1 MHELAIAQQIV
12 ELACERCQGRHDGR
26 SEGGKRIVRVVVAVG
41 KLSAVLPDALRFC
54 FDAATHETAA
64 EGAWLDIVETPGQ
77 ARCRACGKLVELDRP
92 FGRCVCDSTDLDWI
106 AGEELELR
114 EVEVV

>member
-1 MHELAIAQQIV
+1 MHEMAIALQIV
-12 ELACERCQGRHDGR
+12 EMACDRCHEGPGRR
-26 SEGGKRIVRVVVAVG
+26 VARVVVAVG

-54 FDAATHETAA
+54 FDEATLETPAA
-64 EGAWLDIVETPGQ
+64 GASLDIVETPGR
-77 ARCRACGKLVELDRP
+77 ARCRSCGGLVELERP
-92 FGRCVCDSTDLDWI
+92 FGRCACESTDLEWI